1 VIAEAV
7 DAALAVGWALLV
19 WVVLLA
25 GAATAAMY
33 AGLLAVWGIWRVA
46 RSAWGA
52 MGPRTDSLPPLV
64 TEQPTEDPSPL
75 QVSGGRSG
83 PPLRPAWARTDKE
96 AA

>member
-1 VIAEAV
+1 MIADAV
-7 DAALAVGWALLV
+7 DAVLAVGWALLV

-25 GAATAAMY
+25 GAATAVVY

-52 MGPRTDSLPPLV
+52 MAPRTDSLAPLAA
-64 TEQPTEDPSPL
+64 EQPASDSSPATTP
-75 QVSGGRSG
+75 QRRSG
-83 PPLRPAWARTDKE
+83 PPLRPTPTWARKD